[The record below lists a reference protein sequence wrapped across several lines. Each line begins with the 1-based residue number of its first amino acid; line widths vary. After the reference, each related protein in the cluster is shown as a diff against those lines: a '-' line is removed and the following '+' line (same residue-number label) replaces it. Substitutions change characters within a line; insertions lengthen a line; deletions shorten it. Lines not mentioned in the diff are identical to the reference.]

1 MESLRTVESVIGSP
15 IDVIDW
21 DCAVNRIVKWGE
33 AKESKVV
40 CICNSHSVVTARF
53 DSEFKRVVRDADM
66 ATPDGAPVAA
76 LISILRGASQERING
91 PDLMLKVCREAEL
104 KGVSVYFYGGSEV
117 SLNLLLNVFE
127 RSFPKLAVA
136 GYYSPPFR
144 PLSEEEDA
152 KVVDSIN
159 KSGAGLVWVGLGCPK
174 QEIWMSA
181 HKNRI
186 QAVMLGVGAAFDY
199 HSGVIKR
206 APLWMRKFGLEWF
219 HRLCSE
225 PRRLW
230 RRYLY
235 TNSAFVFFSLVQI
248 FNRLVGRKV

>member
-21 DCAVNRIVKWGE
+21 SGAVNRIVEWGE
-33 AKESKVV
+33 AKVSKVV

-76 LISILRGASQERING
+76 LISVLRGVFQERING
-91 PDLMLKVCREAEL
+91 PDLMLKVCAEAEL
-104 KGVSVYFYGGSEV
+104 RGLSVYFYGGSEV
-117 SLNLLLNVFE
+117 SLNLLLSVFE
-127 RSFPKLAVA
+127 KRFPKLAVA
-136 GYYSPPFR
+136 GAYSPPFR
-144 PLSEEEDA
+144 PLSEEEDS
-152 KVVDSIN
+152 KVIDSIN
-159 KSGAGLVWVGLGCPK
+159 QSGAGLVWVGLGCPK
-174 QEIWMSA
+174 QELWMHA
-181 HKNRI
+181 HKNKI

-199 HSGVIKR
+199 HSGMIKR
-206 APLWMRKFGLEWF
+206 APVWMRKFGLEWF

-235 TNSAFVFFSLVQI
+235 TNSAFVFFGVAQI
-248 FNRLVGRKV
+248 FNRLVRRKV